1 MLSFLIALAMPS
13 PVATAREV
21 SFVGHGG
28 FQLKGELMLPSG
40 EGKFPAILLMPG
52 SGPTDRN
59 GNQPPILVTD
69 VLKQIAEDMA
79 QNGIATFRFDK
90 RAAHVYKDAW
100 PKPETF
106 GEFFSWTP
114 FVEDALAA
122 YRAMAAQKEVDAARL
137 GVAGHS
143 EGGSIALA
151 LHGRFTANET
161 PKATVLL
168 AAPGRKIDAVL
179 DDQITR
185 ALRVQKVPAEM
196 SNTIM
201 ANLRETTKAI
211 AATGQVPSNVH
222 PGLRALFPP
231 YIGAYYRGWINFD
244 PVDTAKNAKGAFLVV
259 NGALDIQISPERD
272 AKALHAALATRTG
285 GVQELLILTGT
296 SHNLKKVQSESEPG
310 FAGPLTPEFLDA
322 FRKFAKARL

>member
-1 MLSFLIALAMPS
+1 MLSFLIALALPS
-13 PVATAREV
+13 PVATVREI

-28 FQLKGELMLPSG
+28 FRMKGELMLPSG

-59 GNQPPILVTD
+59 GNQPPALVTD

-79 QNGIATFRFDK
+79 KHGIATFRFDK
-90 RAAHVYKDAW
+90 RAAHVYKDTW

-122 YRAMAAQKEVDAARL
+122 YRAMATQKEVDASRL

-161 PKATVLL
+161 PKATMLL

-179 DDQITR
+179 DEQIAR
-185 ALRVQKVPAEM
+185 ALRVQKAPADL

-201 ANLRETTKAI
+201 ANLRTTTQTI

-231 YIGAYYRGWINFD
+231 YIGAYYKGWLNFD
-244 PVDTAKNAKGAFLVV
+244 PVDAAKKAKGAFFVV
-259 NGALDIQISPERD
+259 NGAMDIQISAERD
-272 AKALHAALATRTG
+272 ARALHTALATRSG
-285 GVQELLILTGT
+285 GAQELLILPNT
-296 SHNLKKVQSESEPG
+296 SHNLKKVASESEPG
-310 FAGPLTPEFLDA
+310 FAGPLNPEFMDA
-322 FRKFAKARL
+322 FRTFAKARL

>member
-1 MLSFLIALAMPS
+1 MLSILIALAMPS

-28 FQLKGELMLPSG
+28 FLLKGELMLPSG
-40 EGKFPAILLMPG
+40 EGKFPAILLLPG

-59 GNQPPILVTD
+59 GNQPPTLVTD
-69 VLKQIAEDMA
+69 ALKQIAEDMA
-79 QNGIATFRFDK
+79 KNGIATFRFDK
-90 RAAHVYKDAW
+90 RAAHVYKDTW
-100 PKPETF
+100 PKPETL

-122 YRAMAAQKEVDAARL
+122 YRAMATQKEVDASRL

-151 LHGRFTANET
+151 LHSRFTANEA
-161 PKATVLL
+161 PKATMLL
-168 AAPGRKIDAVL
+168 AAPGRKIDLVL
-179 DDQITR
+179 DDQIAR
-185 ALRVQKVPAEM
+185 ALRVQKA
-196 SNTIM
+196 SDSISTLIM
-201 ANLRETTKAI
+201 TNLRDTTKAI

-231 YIGAYYRGWINFD
+231 YIGAYYKGWLNFD
-244 PVDTAKNAKGAFLVV
+244 PVDAAKKAKGAFLVV
-259 NGALDIQISPERD
+259 NGAMDIQISSERD
-272 AKALHAALATRTG
+272 AKALHAALATRSG
-285 GVQELLILTGT
+285 GVQELLILPNT
-296 SHNLKKVQSESEPG
+296 SHNLKKVQSETEPG
-310 FAGPLTPEFLDA
+310 FAGPLNPEFLDT